1 MYFYK
6 FFIGF
11 IIKND
16 KIINKNKENNKYE
29 IGFYIFYDTLVK
41 LIRKNDSIL
50 GFLYFKINS
59 KKKQINS

>member
-59 KKKQINS
+59 KKNK